1 MPKGPV
7 KTEMIELQKLIYGE
21 AFGAYE
27 RRAAK
32 ALKTRSNS
40 TSSTRSPFSRTSE
53 GLRGLGAGVQAVA
66 VSQSGDTVT
75 GTSDT
80 SKNMVPGGKDLKSK
94 SMSKIICE
102 GGVIDIFI

>member
-1 MPKGPV
+1 MTKGPV

-40 TSSTRSPFSRTSE
+40 ALSTGSPFSRTSE
-53 GLRGLGAGVQAVA
+53 GLRGCGSGPQAVA
-66 VSQSGDTVT
+66 VLQSAETVT
-75 GTSDT
+75 GT
-80 SKNMVPGGKDLKSK
+80 
-94 SMSKIICE
+94 
-102 GGVIDIFI
+102 